1 MTWDTSGLGTSGS
14 HLQSWIPGGS
24 NNSRRPYLK
33 NTQHTQKGW
42 VAQVVE
48 HLPSKCEA
56 LNSDPS
62 TEKGKEKKK
71 KTQQDEVR
79 GLIDKQT
86 WSTTL

>member
-1 MTWDTSGLGTSGS
+1 VAHTCNPGS
-14 HLQSWIPGGS
+14 QEGQIIHGVPISKIP
-24 NNSRRPYLK
+24 
-33 NTQHTQKGW
+33 NTHKKADW
-42 VAQVVE
+42 VAQVIE